1 MRVPALLGWKTKRM
15 EQVAVARRFAGK
27 NVVVGFLALAVI
39 AGAVVIARPWTW
51 CPPDWSGASRIDVG
65 SSGGAVMLDGRPFRV
80 GGNALLDYMPHVVTS
95 PLDALGAGRHPLVV
109 TASISASSREALGE
123 PVFTCFRVIRG
134 SEIWARRPTTY
145 GTQTAADGYP
155 PGATPPANNEAWRSA
170 VVNDGPE
177 WPGGDQIAL
186 EVWASVN
193 GRSYVFVLPPFALMK
208 GG

>member
-1 MRVPALLGWKTKRM
+1 MRVPAPLGWKTKRM
-15 EQVAVARRFAGK
+15 EQSSAARRFAGT

-39 AGAVVIARPWTW
+39 VGAVVIARPWTW
-51 CPPDWSGASRIDVG
+51 CPSDWSGASRIDLD
-65 SSGGAVMLDGRPFRV
+65 SGGDVMLDGRPFRV
-80 GGNALLDYMPHVVTS
+80 GGNALLDYM
-95 PLDALGAGRHPLVV
+95 LGAGRHPLVV
-109 TASISASSREALGE
+109 TASIAASSREALGE

-186 EVWASVN
+186 ELWASVN
-193 GRSYVFVLPPFALMK
+193 GRSYVFLLPPFALMK